1 MEVQIN
7 CPRCGRGRIINAF
20 PVKLPIWDYDNGE
33 PSDKFDDV
41 VLVKCIEC
49 DTVVGIYKN

>member
-7 CPRCGRGRIINAF
+7 CPKCGLNKIINAF
-20 PVKLPIWDYDNGE
+20 PTKLPIWDSKEGE
-33 PSDKFDDV
+33 PSNQTDDV

-49 DTVVGIYKN
+49 GTVVGIYKR